1 MDRIKRAQPSRDVCR
16 WLNMAADW
24 HVKLGNIA
32 GARGA
37 MQQIIA
43 LFPNTALAETAA
55 SRLTKWKDR

>member
-1 MDRIKRAQPSRDVCR
+1 
-16 WLNMAADW
+16 MAADW